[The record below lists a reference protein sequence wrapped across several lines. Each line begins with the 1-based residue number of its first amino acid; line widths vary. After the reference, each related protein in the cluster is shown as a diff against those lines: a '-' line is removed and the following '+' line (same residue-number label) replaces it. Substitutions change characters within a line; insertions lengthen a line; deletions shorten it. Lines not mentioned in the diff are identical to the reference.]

1 MRLKN
6 KLALLL
12 LTICAVPLIL
22 SSVMSIQSTFKNEKA
37 HAIEKN
43 VALSREVDLEITSLI
58 KKNMGTLKLLAQDP
72 VIRSMNTIEI
82 KNVLEEA
89 LQVSPE
95 FKGGIVLTNTNGM
108 QIVRSGDG
116 SLNNI
121 ADRQFYQDAVNGKA
135 EVISEILVS
144 KQSGLLITVLA
155 APVYD
160 HPGGKIIGVI
170 QGSMDVTKL
179 IEFVQQRS
187 KDGATVFVAD
197 EKGKL
202 IAHPTI
208 QLSKAEDRID
218 LSQTEFMKD
227 ALAGNRGSVEMAN
240 PKGER
245 VITSYLRNQA
255 TGWIVSTEVPLSL
268 VEAGGWKETIFSTV
282 FLLIVLVIVIVVAV
296 IVAKKATKPILEI
309 SEMTQSIAVGNLTG
323 KLIVRSQDEIGQ
335 LAQSINSMLD
345 SLRTIVYNI
354 QRQSSDVSG
363 HAVGLSSTSVQIA
376 HSSQE
381 VATAASESATGVTNQ
396 SEELTHILNSAND
409 FSQAINHI
417 YDSMESVKRGSE
429 LTERLSNDGSQSLKQ
444 LEESIQGVESSFAG
458 LVKTLG
464 DLDQNVNKIGHIANE
479 IKTISD
485 QTNMLSL
492 NASIEAARAGEAGK
506 GFAVVAQE
514 VKKLAD
520 QSKHLTGSIEDI
532 VSSVTTDATAAV
544 QSSEAMN
551 HKLALQIQTVEHMS
565 AAFVAILKSVME
577 TTPQLKRSVDAT
589 NRAILQKDDIVG
601 RIESISA
608 IAEQTSAAT
617 EEMAASAEELTATT
631 QEIAAVGEN
640 LKSVSAELEECI
652 KIFRV

>member
-12 LTICAVPLIL
+12 LIICAVPLIL
-22 SSVMSIQSTFKNEKA
+22 SSVMSIHSTFKNEKK

-43 VALSREVDLEITSLI
+43 VELSREVDLEITSLI
-58 KKNMGTLKLLAQDP
+58 KKNMGTLKLLAQNP
-72 VIRSMNTIEI
+72 VIRSMNTAEI

-108 QIVRSGDG
+108 QLVRSGDG
-116 SLNNI
+116 ALNNI
-121 ADRQFYQDAVNGKA
+121 TDRQFYQDAIKGKA

-155 APVYD
+155 SPVYD
-160 HPGGKIIGVI
+160 HPGGKVIGVI
-170 QGSMDVTKL
+170 QGTMDVTKL

-208 QLSKAEDRID
+208 QLSKEEDRID
-218 LSQTEFMKD
+218 LSQTSFMKN
-227 ALAGNRGSVEMAN
+227 ALAGNKGSVEMTN
-240 PKGER
+240 PKGDR

-268 VEAGGWKETIFSTV
+268 VEASGWKETIFSTF
-282 FLLIVLVIVIVVAV
+282 FLLIVLLIVTVIAIIA
-296 IVAKKATKPILEI
+296 AKKAVKPIMEI
-309 SEMTQSIAVGNLTG
+309 AAMTQSIAVGDLTG
-323 KLIVRSQDEIGQ
+323 KLIVRSKDEIG
-335 LAQSINSMLD
+335 LLSQSINSMLD

-354 QRQSSDVSG
+354 QSQSAEVSG
-363 HAVGLSSTSVQIA
+363 HAFGLSSTSAQIA
-376 HSSQE
+376 QSSQE
-381 VATAASESATGVTNQ
+381 VATAANESATGVTNQ
-396 SEELTHILNSAND
+396 SEELTHILDSVND
-409 FSQAINHI
+409 FGQAINYI
-417 YDSMESVKRGSE
+417 YDSMESVKQGSE
-429 LTERLSNDGSQSLKQ
+429 LTERLSNDGSQRLRQ

-464 DLDQNVNKIGHIANE
+464 DLDQNVNKIGHIAKE

-520 QSKHLTGSIEDI
+520 QSKQLTDSIEEI
-532 VSSVTTDATAAV
+532 VYSVTTDANAAV
-544 QSSEAMN
+544 QSSDAMN

-565 AAFVAILKSVME
+565 SAFGAILKSVME

-608 IAEQTSAAT
+608 IAEQSSAAT

-640 LKSVSAELEECI
+640 LKKVSGELEDCI